1 MESDQTHLFNAA
13 HLMVLAH
20 VTCKVM
26 PLNMISIML
35 LKS

>member
-1 MESDQTHLFNAA
+1 MEFDQTRLLNAA

-20 VTCKVM
+20 VTCKVI

-35 LKS
+35 LIC